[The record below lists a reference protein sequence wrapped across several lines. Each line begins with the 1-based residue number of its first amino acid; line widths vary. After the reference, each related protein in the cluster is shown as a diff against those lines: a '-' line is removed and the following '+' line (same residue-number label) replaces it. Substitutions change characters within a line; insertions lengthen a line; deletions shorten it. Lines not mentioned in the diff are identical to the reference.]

1 MSDMNLQHQD
11 DDRNSA
17 AAREQDAKQA
27 AASSSQ
33 HSSFPADA
41 SADDVSMPEN
51 VGNSPFD
58 KLYRPPSLDD
68 IVLGA
73 ASPDDSGESGSKA
86 RSTGE
91 LSLFDLAGVRGDKT
105 NRPAGRRDDV
115 SVSAPASV
123 SAADDVAS
131 DASKS
136 AGATATDPDAVSH
149 DVDSHA
155 DVPSVSPE
163 FEATADFP
171 SVYDS
176 SVFAV
181 PATSGGDRPY
191 DGGAAPAANADA
203 AAAESDGSD
212 KDLEDDTI
220 NRDDVEQHRGLFAFA
235 FGGRRRRRHGRDA
248 ETPDDAQPSAETQTA
263 GVAGTQSNVAP
274 ETNIAP
280 GSNAADET
288 NGAPESSNA
297 DAEATTVFKPSD
309 VADLATMA
317 IAPVTGP
324 EPESTAALAG
334 GDTDDDASS
343 AEDATPAPKLSDE
356 ELAQIAKQRHAK
368 RKKILRG
375 IVTPILAVLA
385 IASFV
390 FGALNMTIWKP
401 NPHVAVS
408 AKTTTQYVVSD
419 PGVLALADNTVDITV
434 KGAADAQ
441 VCVAVAAPRDA
452 TGWLSGQQYT
462 RISGLETWQK
472 FSTQQTK
479 IDADDSGS
487 GSSSA
492 ASSSDG
498 QGDGQS
504 VAFQDSDM
512 WESVQCDQG
521 SATLKWKEAGS
532 DRVVLVDANAGSTG
546 ANAAADATV
555 TMSWTRAQVPDFAT
569 PFYFVGGLLVAMAVL
584 VATIFSIEDHRRRK
598 KQAESPVEPEP
609 EPEPGEHPH
618 WMHGRSESSSRRRG
632 ERRHSHRRSRR
643 RRNHEAELAAAAVEN
658 VAAAGET
665 ASGPAILDVTSVNML
680 EQQAPDS
687 DAASGPGIEFAT
699 GETDAHGVDAVEPNG
714 ADAGGSGDDTEV
726 GTSTSQIT
734 ADELQDYFAR
744 LAAENAANQAA
755 ANAVEE
761 SSEANDSSADG
772 SADENTDETD
782 ETTKE
787 GK

>member
-11 DDRNSA
+11 DDRNST

-33 HSSFPADA
+33 HSSFSTDA
-41 SADDVSMPEN
+41 SADGVGIPES

-73 ASPDDSGESGSKA
+73 ASPDDSGESDDKV

-91 LSLFDLAGVRGDKT
+91 LSLFDLAGVRGERT
-105 NRPAGRRDDV
+105 NRPAGTRD
-115 SVSAPASV
+115 AGAA
-123 SAADDVAS
+123 SAAASGIDSADGSKTDD
-131 DASKS
+131 KR
-136 AGATATDPDAVSH
+136 TATTHDDDSHDAVAH
-149 DVDSHA
+149 ADAAQA
-155 DVPSVSPE
+155 DVPTVSPE
-163 FEATADFP
+163 FSATADFP

-181 PATSGGDRPY
+181 PATSGGEHPH
-191 DGGAAPAANADA
+191 DGGPTPAANADA
-203 AAAESDGSD
+203 AAAKSDESD
-212 KDLEDDTI
+212 KDLDDDTVS
-220 NRDDVEQHRGLFAFA
+220 RDDVEQHRGLFAFA

-248 ETPDDAQPSAETQTA
+248 EASADAQPSDETQSA
-263 GVAGTQSNVAP
+263 GESPAAAEPNVAP
-274 ETNIAP
+274 E
-280 GSNAADET
+280 SNTASET
-288 NGAPESSNA
+288 NT

-309 VADLATMA
+309 VADLATTT
-317 IAPVTGP
+317 IAPVTGV
-324 EPESTAALAG
+324 EPATGVADGSESGDANAPAAG
-334 GDTDDDASS
+334 
-343 AEDATPAPKLSDE
+343 EQPAPKLSDE

-385 IASFV
+385 VASFV
-390 FGALNMTIWKP
+390 FGALNMTVWKP
-401 NPHVAVS
+401 NPHVAAS
-408 AKTTTQYVVSD
+408 AQTTTQYVVSD

-434 KGAADAQ
+434 KSASDAQ

-487 GSSSA
+487 GSSSS
-492 ASSSDG
+492 ASASNG
-498 QGDGQS
+498 QNDSQG

-512 WESVQCDQG
+512 WESVQCGQG
-521 SATLKWKEAGS
+521 SATLKWKGAGS
-532 DRVVLVDANAGSTG
+532 DRVVLIDANAGSTD

-569 PFYFVGGLLVAMAVL
+569 PFYFVGGLLVIMAVL

-598 KQAESPVEPEP
+598 KQVESPAEPEP
-609 EPEPGEHPH
+609 EPEPGERPH

-643 RRNHEAELAAAAVEN
+643 HRNREAEAAVEATEN
-658 VAAAGET
+658 ATAAVGES
-665 ASGPAILDVTSVNML
+665 ASGPAILDVTAVNML
-680 EQQAPDS
+680 EQQTPGS
-687 DAASGPGIEFAT
+687 DAASGPSIEFT
-699 GETDAHGVDAVEPNG
+699 PGETDAHGVDTVEPNG

-755 ANAVEE
+755 ANAGEE
-761 SSEANDSSADG
+761 SSEANDSAADG